1 MRHGEAAAHC
11 IGLADGETRWRGMT
25 AELAAT
31 YFFFGLAFGSG
42 ESACGSK
49 PT

>member
-1 MRHGEAAAHC
+1 MGYGEAAAYWMPRPRVQ
-11 IGLADGETRWRGMT
+11 LRTRRGMT
-25 AELAAT
+25 AELAA
-31 YFFFGLAFGSG
+31 YFFFRPFGSG

>member
-1 MRHGEAAAHC
+1 
-11 IGLADGETRWRGMT
+11 MT
-25 AELAAT
+25 LPRDTA
-31 YFFFGLAFGSG
+31 YFFFPRPFGSG